1 MIQARRQPI
10 LSSRTEEL
18 QRDRAT
24 VCVRREAGALLAY
37 FNRRVAEPEDAA
49 DLVAQTLMVVWKRVA
64 ALPLDETE
72 ARMWMFGIARHVH
85 LGYLRGRRRHI
96 ALADKLRGHLMS
108 SGRESVSA
116 IDGRYLDL
124 TTAIDALPVIDQEIV
139 RLLHWDGLS
148 LEQVARHLGKPA
160 STIRSRY
167 HRARERLRRS
177 LDDSPCT
184 PPLAAPWPHREN
196 TAFQSAE

>member
-1 MIQARRQPI
+1 MIQERRQPT
-10 LSSRTEEL
+10 LSSGIEDP

-37 FNRRVAEPEDAA
+37 FKRRVTDPEDAA
-49 DLVAQTLMVVWKRVA
+49 DLVAQTLMVVWKRVE

-96 ALADKLRGHLMS
+96 ALADKLRGHLMH
-108 SGRESVSA
+108 SGRESVPA

-124 TTAIDALPVIDQEIV
+124 TAAIAALPVVDQEIV

-167 HRARERLRRS
+167 HRARAHLRRS
-177 LDDSPCT
+177 LDDFPGSP
-184 PPLAAPWPHREN
+184 PQALLAPHRES
-196 TAFQSAE
+196 TATQSAG